1 MIRVSLTPSERC
13 ARSAG
18 EQRGVASGRRM
29 VVGCASFLRSLH
41 RLHAY
46 EEYSTNYQVVDL
58 RCCVRVAQ
66 MQP

>member
-1 MIRVSLTPSERC
+1 
-13 ARSAG
+13 
-18 EQRGVASGRRM
+18 M